1 MADADLH
8 RQGVALYRALV
19 RMMPE
24 GSDRLEMNIHDIVT
38 KGGASRAFVVDGEVN
53 DNAIKQAWRYLASIG
68 AVENLGPR
76 FKRPVKDP
84 NEVAPQDGASDSGR
98 GRATKAAGGRKA
110 AGRKATGRKATARK
124 ATARKATGRKTT
136 RRRQPARSRP
146 ARRTAAS

>member
-1 MADADLH
+1 MADESVH

-84 NEVAPQDGASDSGR
+84 SNLAPP
-98 GRATKAAGGRKA
+98 AGGS
-110 AGRKATGRKATARK
+110 TS
-124 ATARKATGRKTT
+124 
-136 RRRQPARSRP
+136 RRR
-146 ARRTAAS
+146 